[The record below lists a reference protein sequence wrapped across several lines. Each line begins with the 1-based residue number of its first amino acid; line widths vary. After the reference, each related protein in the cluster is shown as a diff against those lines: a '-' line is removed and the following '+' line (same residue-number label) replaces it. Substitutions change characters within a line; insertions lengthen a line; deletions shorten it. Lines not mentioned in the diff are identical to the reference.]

1 MELDSIRMKQA
12 DYERETD
19 RMRRDLAEITGEFEQ
34 QTRRCEQLEKD
45 VSKQNI
51 FLVSSIYNE
60 SIIHDS
66 RRQI

>member
-34 QTRRCEQLEKD
+34 QTLRCAQLEKD
-45 VSKQNI
+45 VSNWNG
-51 FLVSSIYNE
+51 FLSCMFE
-60 SIIHDS
+60 THK
-66 RRQI
+66 